1 MSYLIIPCFRIKPYD
16 CLEHSIFLK
25 VNTHFINSQKTNS
38 NYSQVK
44 KRLNKFFC
52 RSLRSHKTNSHKNQT
67 TSFLTA
73 TMLAYTTGA
82 GITAAAGTRLA
93 LQ

>member
-1 MSYLIIPCFRIKPYD
+1 MSLLIIPCFRIQPYD
-16 CLEHSIFLK
+16 CLEHTNFLK
-25 VNTHFINSQKTNS
+25 VNKHLINCQKLNFNTGKEQIRVINIHRNPERTHTIDSLKNS
-38 NYSQVK
+38 
-44 KRLNKFFC
+44 
-52 RSLRSHKTNSHKNQT
+52 T

-73 TMLAYTTGA
+73 TMLAYTIGA